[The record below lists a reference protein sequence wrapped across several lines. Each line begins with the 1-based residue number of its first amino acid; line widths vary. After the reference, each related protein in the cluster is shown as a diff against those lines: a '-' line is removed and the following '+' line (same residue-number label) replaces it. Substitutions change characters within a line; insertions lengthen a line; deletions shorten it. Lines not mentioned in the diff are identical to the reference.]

1 MESEIN
7 SKLEQLEAK
16 IRKLLVENFDY
27 RQKISNFEVLLKAQ
41 AEQVSKCEA
50 ENTKLKLDIEQF
62 KLGQAFAGNKEDNE
76 EAKAK
81 IDSLIKEINL
91 CIATLKD

>member
-1 MESEIN
+1 MEAEIN
-7 SKLEQLEAK
+7 SKLEQLEVK

-27 RQKISNFEVLLKAQ
+27 SQKISNFEVLLKAQ
-41 AEQVSKCEA
+41 AEQLSKSEA
-50 ENTKLKLDIEQF
+50 KNMQLKHDIEQF
-62 KLGQAFAGNKEDNE
+62 KLGQAFAGNKENNE